1 MIFDVEKTHA
11 LVKGTRFARIRY
23 VAQTGSTNQDAQEL
37 LGAPG
42 SAGLVLLAERQQAGR
57 GRRARPWIAPA
68 GSSLLFTAILPDPI
82 PAATLWAVPFWT
94 GLTIAE
100 ALEKNTG
107 LRPVLQWPN
116 DLLLGEHKCCGIL
129 AVSRV
134 MGDQACV
141 GCGVGLNVR
150 RPKEGAL
157 LAQIEPRPAFIS
169 DRVATI
175 EREALLAAI
184 LRSFDARLPMLE
196 NPATVARAWESR
208 AALKGTRYR
217 IALDEGETFEAEAQR
232 IDDDGS
238 LILGAADRERRVAIA
253 DARVLR

>member
-11 LVKGTRFARIRY
+11 LIAGTRFARIRY
-23 VAQTGSTNQDAQEL
+23 LAQTRSTNEDAQEL

-42 SAGLVLLAERQQAGR
+42 SGGLVLLAEHQEAGK
-57 GRRARPWIAPA
+57 GRRARPWIAPS

-82 PAATLWAVPFWT
+82 PAAALWAVPFWT

-100 ALEKNTG
+100 AVEKITG
-107 LRPVLQWPN
+107 LRPALQWPN
-116 DLLLGEHKCCGIL
+116 DLLLGEYKCCGIL

-134 MGDQACV
+134 MGDRASV

-150 RPKEGAL
+150 RPKDGASI
-157 LAQIEPRPAFIS
+157 ADIKPKPAFIS

-184 LRSFDARLPMLE
+184 LRSFDARIPMLE
-196 NPATVARAWESR
+196 EPASVARAWESR

-217 IALDEGETFEAEAQR
+217 IALDDGETFEAEAQR

-238 LILGAADRERRVAIA
+238 LIVRTADRERRVAMA

>member
-1 MIFDVEKTHA
+1 MIFDVEKTYA
-11 LVKGTRFARIRY
+11 LIAGTRFARIRY
-23 VAQTGSTNQDAQEL
+23 VARTGSTNDDAQEL

-42 SAGLVLLAERQQAGR
+42 SAGLVLLAEHQQAGK

-68 GSSLLFTAILPDPI
+68 GSSLLFTALLPDPI
-82 PAATLWAVPFWT
+82 PTAALWAVPFWT
-94 GLTIAE
+94 GLTIAH
-100 ALEKNTG
+100 AVEKNTG
-107 LRPVLQWPN
+107 LRPALQWPN

-134 MGDQACV
+134 AGNRASV

-150 RPKEGAL
+150 RPKDGAS
-157 LAQIEPRPAFIS
+157 LAEIEPKPAFIS
-169 DRVATI
+169 DRVATV

-184 LRSFDARLPMLE
+184 LRSFDGRLGMLE
-196 NPATVARAWESR
+196 DPAGIARAWESR
-208 AALKGTRYR
+208 AELKGSRYR
-217 IALDEGETFEAEAQR
+217 IALDVGETFEAEAQR

-238 LILGAADRERRVAIA
+238 LIVRAADRERRVAMA